1 MRGLSIRNPPRMHD
15 LCLLCKSYHRDFL
28 RLRRLLE
35 SVQAFNKDGI
45 PVYVSTPADERE
57 LLESVIG
64 GEFDYQW
71 VSDEEIIQ
79 SNPMTRA
86 EVVAKTTPYVAQGII
101 KAEFWRLGLAE
112 NYLCIDSDSRFL
124 RPFFRSDFIHASGT
138 PYTVFHENKE
148 LLQIARN
155 RGKSRVVS
163 DHFKEL
169 NAVRKIFPRKGPDY
183 SFMPSP
189 FLWSTKVWQSL
200 ESEMLAKQGLTL
212 WDLVERG
219 VGEYHWYGEALLAWE
234 AIPIHPVEPY
244 FRVYHY
250 DWQYYFLK
258 RMGENEQLVAE
269 NFMGIIYQS
278 NWESEMDY
286 GTPKKSLPSRLLRR
300 LKRVFR
306 MLVSYL

>member
-1 MRGLSIRNPPRMHD
+1 MHH

-28 RLRRLLE
+28 RLKRLLE
-35 SVQAFNKDGI
+35 SIQAFNKDDI
-45 PVYVSTPADERE
+45 PVYVSTPEDERE

-64 GEFDYQW
+64 REFDYQW
-71 VSDEEIIQ
+71 VSDEEIIR
-79 SNPMTRA
+79 SNPMTRS
-86 EVVAKTTPYVAQGII
+86 EVVAKTSPYVAQGII

-124 RPFFRSDFIHASGT
+124 RPFSRSDFIHASGT

-155 RGKSRVVS
+155 RGKHRVVS
-163 DHFKEL
+163 DHFEEL
-169 NAVRKIFPRKGPDY
+169 NAVRKILPRQGPDY

-189 FLWSTKVWQSL
+189 FLWSARVWQSL
-200 ESEMLAKQGLTL
+200 ESEMLAKQGQTL
-212 WDLVERG
+212 WDLVARG

-250 DWQYYFLK
+250 DWQYYFLR
-258 RMGENEQLVAE
+258 RMGENEQLVSD
-269 NFMGIIYQS
+269 NFMGVIYQS

-286 GTPKKSLPSRLLRR
+286 GAPKKSLPSRLLRR
-300 LKRVFR
+300 LKRGVR
-306 MLVSYL
+306 MLESYL